1 MSDISDKVNESF
13 LHGPSKVDDVM
24 AFANEI
30 LKGKEDKKKTPQI
43 KKDVRDFN
51 FMVFERAKI
60 TQPKRSRFF
69 SKRNIMS
76 VNVNQLPVMRQI
88 GVSDE
93 ERKKARVERM
103 QTAKTFRRFVQ

>member
-43 KKDVRDFN
+43 KKMSVILTSWSSR
-51 FMVFERAKI
+51 E
-60 TQPKRSRFF
+60 PKSRSRREADFF
-69 SKRNIMS
+69 QREIS
-76 VNVNQLPVMRQI
+76 
-88 GVSDE
+88 
-93 ERKKARVERM
+93 
-103 QTAKTFRRFVQ
+103 